1 MATKHLF
8 IQGPQCSGKKKL
20 AQSILDLT
28 PSKFTTRMGV
38 NININSIFLGKYKE
52 LPYLKKVLFD
62 GVGSKEQILDI
73 VRLMEMFA
81 PDCALI
87 FTTNVLDIDMSK
99 DERFNVFNTF

>member
-8 IQGPQCSGKKKL
+8 IQGPKCSGKTKL

-28 PSKFTTRMGV
+28 PSKFTTIMGV
-38 NININSIFLGKYKE
+38 NINSIFLGKYKE

-62 GVGSKEQILDI
+62 EVDSEEQILEI

-87 FTTNVLDIDMSK
+87 FTSNVLDIDMSK